1 MRAGVPARAPALH
14 FERVSKRYR
23 ADLPSAPEV
32 LALADVDLQ
41 VPADSSVGV
50 IGPNGAGKSTLLK
63 LAAGI
68 TGPSSGRIVRPAR
81 TTSVIELG
89 AGIHPDLT
97 GLENLELLS
106 ALTTD
111 AIDAGDISAMIEF
124 SGLGADIDARVRH
137 YSTGMIARL
146 SFAVA
151 VHTDAE
157 LLLVDEVLS
166 VGDLE
171 FQRRCRGRIRE
182 LRSQGVSLL
191 LATHDLD
198 LVTDLCD
205 RAVLLVGGRVERDG
219 DAAAV
224 VRHYEGR
231 PDPAPPE
238 GSLALELESTVL
250 PPEGPLVAHMALP
263 PMDGPAR
270 VHFEYVVEMHPEVK
284 ATGQSASLVCGITEL
299 DLEPS
304 RRLAVELQT
313 EGLPRGRYELHTRVE
328 NPRGEVVSRRIN
340 PFDILGPSGIDSVRI
355 SATSR
360 LDGTRIDSRH

>member
-1 MRAGVPARAPALH
+1 MTPIVSAPVPPLR

-23 ADLPSAPEV
+23 ADLPSSPEV
-32 LALADVDLQ
+32 RALDEVDLR
-41 VPADSSVGV
+41 VPADSSVGIV
-50 IGPNGAGKSTLLK
+50 GPNGAGKSTLLK

-68 TGPSSGRIVRPAR
+68 TGPSSGRVLRPAR

-97 GLENLELLS
+97 GRENLELLS
-106 ALTTD
+106 ALTND
-111 AIDAGDISAMIEF
+111 ATGPGDIDAMVEF
-124 SGLGADIDARVRH
+124 SGLGAEVDVRVRH

-151 VHTDAE
+151 VHAEAE

-182 LRSQGVSLL
+182 LRSRGVSLV

-198 LVTDLCD
+198 LVTELCD

-231 PDPAPPE
+231 PDPAPPQ
-238 GSLALELESTVL
+238 GPLALELESTVL
-250 PPEGPLVAHMALP
+250 PPEGPLLAHVTLP
-263 PMDGPAR
+263 PESGPSR
-270 VHFEYVVEMHPEVK
+270 IHFEYVVEMHPEVK
-284 ATGQSASLVCGITEL
+284 ATGQSASLVCGVTALDVEHSGEL
-299 DLEPS
+299 D
-304 RRLAVELQT
+304 VELQT

-328 NPRGEVVSRRIN
+328 DARGEVVSRRIN

-355 SATSR
+355 SSVSL
-360 LDGTRIDSRH
+360 LDGAPIDGTH